1 VVRLERE
8 DFRMT
13 KPPTDRTAAP
23 IDYESAGVSTDK
35 AEAGLSRLTA
45 RIAST
50 WTMPPGQTGAVHL
63 SFGHYANV
71 IEVAGQGIA
80 FSCDG
85 VGSKTLIAQMLRKY
99 DTIGIDCIAM
109 NVNDILCVGATPVSL
124 VDYIAVET
132 ADPDLLDEI
141 SIGLAD
147 GAREARISIAGG
159 EIAQLPGMIHGASE
173 GVGFDLVG
181 TAIGHVALDQIRIGR
196 TIKPGDVIIGVASN
210 GVHSNGLTLARKVLL
225 DKARLPLDRVIDEI
239 GVSLGEELLKPTRI
253 YVRESIDVMRL
264 GSGVKAL
271 AHITSDG
278 LLNLLRMEAT
288 VEYVVDRLPEP
299 PPIFDLIQRLGGIS
313 DEEMYRVYNMGIGF
327 CYVVDEQVAGDVLH
341 ILASAGKQAWRIGHI
356 RQSSEKS
363 LSMPQRRLRG
373 RGKDFHKI

>member
-1 VVRLERE
+1 
-8 DFRMT
+8 MA
-13 KPPTDRTAAP
+13 KPPTDRTSAP
-23 IDYESAGVSTDK
+23 LDYESAGVSTDR
-35 AEAGLSRLTA
+35 AEAGLGRLTA

-50 WTMPPGQTGAVHL
+50 WTVPPGRTGAVHL

-85 VGSKTLIAQMLRKY
+85 VGSKALIAQMMGKY

-132 ADPDLLDEI
+132 AAPDFLEAI
-141 SIGLAD
+141 GIGLAN

-159 EIAQLPGMIHGASE
+159 EIAQLPGMIHGASD

-181 TAIGHVALDQIRIGR
+181 TAIGHVDLDRIRIGR
-196 TIKPGDVIIGVASN
+196 AIKPGDVVIGVASS
-210 GVHSNGLTLARKVLL
+210 GVHSNGLTLARKVLF
-225 DKARLPLDRVIDEI
+225 DKAGLAVDQVLDEI
-239 GVSLGEELLKPTRI
+239 GITLGEELLKPTHI
-253 YVRESIDVMRL
+253 YVRESLDIMRL

-288 VEYVVDRLPEP
+288 VEYVIDRLPKP
-299 PPIFDLIQRLGGIS
+299 PPIFDVIQRLGGIS

-327 CYVVDEQVAGDVLH
+327 CYVVDEQMVDDVLRV
-341 ILASAGKQAWRIGHI
+341 LASAGKEASRIGSVK
-356 RQSSEKS
+356 QSAEKG
-363 LSMPQRRLRG
+363 LSIPQKNLRG
-373 RGKDFHKI
+373 SGKDFHRV

>member
-1 VVRLERE
+1 
-8 DFRMT
+8 MA
-13 KPPTDRTAAP
+13 KPPTDPTAAP

-50 WTMPPGQTGAVHL
+50 WTVPPGRTGAVHL

-71 IEVAGQGIA
+71 IEVAGHGIA

-85 VGSKTLIAQMLRKY
+85 VGSKALIAQMLRKY

-132 ADPDLLDEI
+132 AAPDFLAEI
-141 SIGLAD
+141 AIGLAE
-147 GAREARISIAGG
+147 GASEARISIAGG
-159 EIAQLPGMIHGASE
+159 EIAQLPGMIHGASK
-173 GVGFDLVG
+173 GIGFDLVG
-181 TAIGHVALDQIRIGR
+181 TAIGHVALDEILIGR

-225 DKARLPLDRVIDEI
+225 DTARLSLDQVLDEI
-239 GVSLGEELLKPTRI
+239 GIGLGEELLKPTRI

-288 VEYVVDRLPEP
+288 VEYVVDRLPKP
-299 PPIFDLIQRLGGIS
+299 PPIFDVIQRLGGIS

-327 CYVVDEQVAGDVLH
+327 CYVVDEQVADDVLR
-341 ILASAGKQAWRIGHI
+341 ILASAGKQASRIGYI
-356 RQSSEKS
+356 RQNSEKS
-363 LSMPQRRLRG
+363 LSIPQKKLRG
-373 RGKDFHKI
+373 RGKEFHKI

>member
-1 VVRLERE
+1 
-8 DFRMT
+8 MA
-13 KPPTDRTAAP
+13 KPPS
-23 IDYESAGVSTDK
+23 IDYESAGVSTDR
-35 AEAGLSRLTA
+35 AEAGLGRLTA
-45 RIAST
+45 RIAAT
-50 WTMPPGQTGAVHL
+50 WHVPPGQTGAVHL

-85 VGSKTLIAQMLRKY
+85 VGSKTLIAQLLGKY

-132 ADPDLLDEI
+132 AAPEFLEQI
-141 SIGLAD
+141 AIGLAA
-147 GAREARISIAGG
+147 GAGQAQVSIAGG
-159 EIAQLPGMIHGASE
+159 EIAQLPGMIHGARD
-173 GVGFDLVG
+173 GLGFDLVG
-181 TAIGHVALDQIRIGR
+181 TAIGHVALDQIRVGR
-196 TIKPGDVIIGVASN
+196 TIVPGDAVIGVASN

-225 DKARLPLDRVIDEI
+225 ENSGLTVDRVLDEV
-239 GVSLGEELLKPTRI
+239 GVPLGEELLKPTHI
-253 YVRESIDVMRL
+253 YVRESLAIMRL

-288 VEYVVDRLPEP
+288 VEYVIDQLPRI
-299 PPIFDLIQRLGGIS
+299 PPIFQVIQQLGGIS

-327 CYVVDEQVAGDVLH
+327 CYIVDDALVEDVLK
-341 ILASAGKQAWRIGHI
+341 ILKSSGKDAWRIGYVK
-356 RQSSEKS
+356 QSAEKV
-363 LSMPQRRLRG
+363 LSIPQKRLRG
-373 RGKDFHKI
+373 HGKQFHRS

>member
-1 VVRLERE
+1 
-8 DFRMT
+8 MA
-13 KPPTDRTAAP
+13 KPPTDRAAAP
-23 IDYESAGVSTDK
+23 TDYESAGVSTDK
-35 AEAGLSRLTA
+35 AEAGLNRLTA

-50 WTMPPGQTGAVHL
+50 WMVPPGSTGAVRL

-85 VGSKTLIAQMLRKY
+85 VGSKALIAQMLRKY
-99 DTIGIDCIAM
+99 DTIGIDCVAM

-132 ADPDLLDEI
+132 AVPEFLEEI
-141 SIGLAD
+141 AIGLAD
-147 GAREARISIAGG
+147 GARQAGISIAGG

-181 TAIGHVALDQIRIGR
+181 TAIGHVALDQIRVGR
-196 TIKPGDVIIGVASN
+196 GIKAGDVIIGVASN
-210 GVHSNGLTLARKVLL
+210 GVHSNGLTLARRVLL

-239 GVSLGEELLKPTRI
+239 GGGLGEELLKPTHI
-253 YVRESIDVMRL
+253 YVREAIDVMRL
-264 GSGVKAL
+264 GSDVKAL

-299 PPIFDLIQRLGGIS
+299 PPIFDVIQRLGGVS

-327 CYVVDEQVAGDVLH
+327 CYVVDERIADDVLR
-341 ILASAGKQAWRIGHI
+341 IIASAGKQASRIGHV
-356 RQSSEKS
+356 RQSAEKS
-363 LSMPQRRLRG
+363 LSVPQKRLKG
-373 RGKDFHKI
+373 RGKDFHKF

>member
-1 VVRLERE
+1 
-8 DFRMT
+8 MA
-13 KPPTDRTAAP
+13 KPPGDRGAAP

-50 WTMPPGQTGAVHL
+50 WTTPKGRTGAVHL

-85 VGSKTLIAQMLRKY
+85 VGSKALIAQMLRKY
-99 DTIGIDCIAM
+99 DTIGIDCVAM
-109 NVNDILCVGATPVSL
+109 NVNDIVCVGATPVSL

-132 ADPDLLDEI
+132 AVPDFLAEI
-141 SIGLAD
+141 AIGLAD
-147 GAREARISIAGG
+147 GAKQAGISIAGG
-159 EIAQLPGMIHGASE
+159 EIAQLPGMIHGASD

-196 TIKPGDVIIGVASN
+196 TIAPGDIIIGVASN

-225 DKARLPLDRVIDEI
+225 DKARIPLDRIIDEI
-239 GVSLGEELLKPTRI
+239 GIALGEELLKPTCI
-253 YVRESIDVMRL
+253 YAREAVEVMRL

-288 VEYVVDRLPEP
+288 VEYVVDQLPAP
-299 PPIFDLIQRLGGIS
+299 PPIFELIQRLGGVS

-327 CYVVDEQVAGDVLH
+327 CYVVDEQIAEDVLR
-341 ILASAGKQAWRIGHI
+341 ILASAGRHASRIGHVK
-356 RQSSEKS
+356 QSAEKS
-363 LSMPQRRLRG
+363 LRIPQKHLRG
-373 RGKDFHKI
+373 RGKDFQQT